1 MYLLVALLF
10 WLFSFR
16 PVMAQYAIWDAPV
29 VHYSFEEMADGNINI
44 KDKMGNN
51 NATTYD
57 SGTSIPTIGVGKY
70 GRGLKFNGS
79 SNYAMAPDSAEFS
92 QTGSFSVEAWVKI
105 TSIGSTGSFQTI
117 LSKWDETTDQRTF
130 RLTINTDTDN
140 RAWSQFQVSTDG
152 TAGNIKTVIG
162 QTQILPNQWYLF
174 QGYYNASLGT
184 IYIYVNGIRENVTAS
199 VGSSLTNTT
208 SNFYLATT
216 KTGASTYTSFL
227 NGTID
232 EVRLITGTRNDG
244 SLAYSQE
251 RGKPVVKLDFDDGS
265 GYQTMNRAPNYS
277 RVALIN
283 FSGNSQWITGVKN
296 YGLQLT
302 SASSQYVDL
311 GNSSKFQLGGS
322 VTLSTWIYVTALGNY
337 ALISQPNTGGYTFQ
351 MTSGGELTFGS
362 LGGTMVT
369 SSGAGI
375 PTNTWTHVAVSYDGA
390 NAYFYKNARL
400 ISSPALALWSVTPG
414 AVLVGKAGTTPNYFN
429 GKIDQV
435 MIYPYNRTLFE
446 VAADFSGG
454 AITLGKNYSLQANNA
469 QRACP
474 TGFVHVPG
482 DSLYGTGDFCV
493 MKYDAKCASTAD
505 LTTGIAPAHA
515 DACSGESGGD
525 YYGTYKNNTA
535 GCYCSSAN
543 SKNIVS
549 VASGFPIAYIA
560 QDDGTANDAKSYCE
574 ANGWHLITNNEWMTI
589 ARNAEKLGSNWCD
602 SNGTNCGFTPG
613 QSGKKL
619 ASGHNDNTN
628 EAAAGGDTGSAI
640 IASTDDSQAC
650 YGTTTN
656 GSNTCGGT
664 GSQKRTLTLSNG
676 EVVWDMAGN
685 VWQWTDNTVLRK
697 DQPDSA
703 TSGTPDVG
711 FGWTDF
717 SSGST
722 TRILVNNGQSASMGY
737 DVVRPSNATWNAN
750 QGVGRIYT
758 YSDVND
764 TNSTVCAFRR
774 GASWGGST
782 GAGVFTL
789 YLNFTPGYS
798 GTSALGSVAWYLC
811 SNLA

>member
-10 WLFSFR
+10 WLVSFR
-16 PVMAQYAIWDAPV
+16 PVMAQYAIWDTPIV
-29 VHYSFEEMADGNINI
+29 QYSFEEMADGNINI

-57 SGTSIPTIGVGKY
+57 SGTSLPTISVGKY

-105 TSIGSTGSFQTI
+105 TAIGSTGSFQTV
-117 LSKWDETTDQRTF
+117 LSKWDETADQRTF
-130 RLTINTDTDN
+130 RLTINNGTDN
-140 RAWSQFQVSTDG
+140 RAFPQFQVSTDG

-162 QTQILPNQWYLF
+162 QTQILPNQWYLL

-184 IYIYVNGIRENVTAS
+184 IYIYVNGVRENATAS
-199 VGSSLTNTT
+199 VGGSLVNTT

-227 NGTID
+227 NGIVD
-232 EVRLITGTRNDG
+232 EVRLTTGTRNDG

-251 RGKPVVKLDFDDGS
+251 RGKPVVKLEFDDGS
-265 GYQTMNRAPNYS
+265 GYQAINSAPGYS
-277 RVALIN
+277 RAALVN

-296 YGLQLT
+296 YALQLT

-322 VTLSTWIYVTALGNY
+322 ITLSAWIYVTSLGNY
-337 ALISQPNTGGYTFQ
+337 AIVSQPNSGGYTFQ

-362 LGGTMVT
+362 VGGTMVT

-375 PTNTWTHVAVSYDGA
+375 PTSTWTHVAVSYDGS

-429 GKIDQV
+429 GKMDQV

-446 VAADFSGG
+446 MSADFSGG

-474 TGFVHVPG
+474 TGFIHVPG
-482 DSLYGTGDFCV
+482 DPLYSTSDFCV
-493 MKYDAKCASTAD
+493 MKHDAKCDADGDGVGDTTGTDTGYNTWNNVADPCSGGSRQIVSTAQGWP
-505 LTTGIAPAHA
+505 LAR
-515 DACSGESGGD
+515 
-525 YYGTYKNNTA
+525 
-535 GCYCSSAN
+535 
-543 SKNIVS
+543 
-549 VASGFPIAYIA
+549 IA
-560 QDDGTANDAKSYCE
+560 QDDGTANDAKSYCTSR
-574 ANGWHLITNNEWMTI
+574 GWHLITNNEWMTI

-602 SNGTNCGFTPG
+602 TNGSNCGFTPG
-613 QSGKKL
+613 QSSKYL
-619 ASGHNDNTN
+619 ASGHNDNGP
-628 EAAAGGDTGSAI
+628 AFGLQ
-640 IASTDDSQAC
+640 ASTDDSQAC
-650 YGTTTN
+650 YGTVTKDVNT
-656 GSNTCGGT
+656 TCGSGAT
-664 GSQKRTLTLSNG
+664 QKRTFTLSNG

-685 VWQWTDNTVLRK
+685 LWQWTDNTVLRK
-697 DQPDSA
+697 DEPDSA

-711 FGWTDF
+711 WGWTDF
-717 SSGST
+717 AAGSL
-722 TRILVNNGQSASMGY
+722 TRILVNNGQGASMGY
-737 DVVRPSNATWNAN
+737 DAIRPSNSAWNAN
-750 QGVGRIYT
+750 QRVGRIYT

-764 TNSTVCAFRR
+764 TSSTVYAFLR
-774 GASWGGST
+774 GGSWYDGT
-782 GAGVFTL
+782 NAGVFSL
-789 YLNFTPGYS
+789 VLNGAPGNS
-798 GTSALGSVAWYLC
+798 GDNVGFRCVAPL
-811 SNLA
+811 